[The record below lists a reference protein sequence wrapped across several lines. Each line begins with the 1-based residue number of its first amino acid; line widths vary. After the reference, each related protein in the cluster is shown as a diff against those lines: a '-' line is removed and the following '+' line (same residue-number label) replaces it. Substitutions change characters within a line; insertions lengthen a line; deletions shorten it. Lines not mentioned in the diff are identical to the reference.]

1 MINVSDL
8 VKSKKN
14 QEDYIS
20 SEHENSVSQKPADD
34 LQKFTLQRFLLPIQ
48 GSVLSVEAKKYES
61 NSREKIKQ
69 MS

>member
-20 SEHENSVSQKPADD
+20 SEHENSVSRKPADD

-48 GSVLSVEAKKYES
+48 GSVLSVEAKNMS
-61 NSREKIKQ
+61 QIAEKK
-69 MS
+69 